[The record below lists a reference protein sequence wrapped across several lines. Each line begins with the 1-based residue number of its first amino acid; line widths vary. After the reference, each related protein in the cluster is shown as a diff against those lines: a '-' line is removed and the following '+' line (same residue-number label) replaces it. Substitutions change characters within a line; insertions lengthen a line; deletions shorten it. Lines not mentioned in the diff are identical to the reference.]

1 MEVNGQL
8 SFWQFENIYS
18 SIYAKLNKENEKGGK
33 AYEDAAIL
41 TTNVLLH
48 QDQGINVI
56 ITIVKNK
63 SDSSVKEFK
72 KRLENPRV
80 KIVYENNGEVTES
93 ILT

>member
-8 SFWQFENIYS
+8 SFGHFENIYS

-56 ITIVKNK
+56 ITIVNNNPI
-63 SDSSVKEFK
+63 
-72 KRLENPRV
+72 ENLKPRE
-80 KIVYENNGEVTES
+80 IISLTLVTLKPFS
-93 ILT
+93 YQL